1 MPDAGRK
8 PRQAIAGFWNDLHPG
23 QAGTVYY
30 RTLGAAPNRRFIVQ
44 FQGVQERFQA
54 ANLNTFQY
62 KLFESSN
69 KIEIHYQTLGSL
81 GNNTI
86 GIEDATG
93 TVGLQYS
100 AGGLP
105 ALGRPFAIRFSPT
118 RVSNAND
125 SGFGSL
131 RQAIADVP
139 AGGSVVFDP
148 ALSGQTITLTSGE
161 LMVSNS
167 PWNVAPWTGDASSGV
182 SNTLT
187 YTHAYNFGTATAEV
201 INGVTFTGVAG
212 GSPSAANFTL
222 AGPTQVLNGDVNNLP
237 AGTGSR
243 ALATDL
249 VYGGNPETL
258 TLTGL
263 TSGQSYRTSIFS
275 VGFDAPGVRQITFAA
290 NGLSRVVD
298 QGAYG
303 NDNGIRVDYEFVAS
317 GTSQVI
323 TLTPVVPASTCHV
336 YGFVNTVIPGGFAN
350 RLNIDASALPAGL
363 TISGNNASRVFN
375 INAGSAATFDSLTIT
390 GGATIGGAGIA
401 SYGTLALNRVTL
413 AGNNAPG
420 GHWGGGIYSNGALA
434 MTHCTVA
441 NNSAEY
447 GGGVF
452 LDGGAGPTVLTHTTI
467 ANNLA
472 RLGGGGMWMNGAS
485 ATIHNT
491 IVAMNNANN
500 VNPAGGAVLT
510 QTGANITSGDPLLLP
525 LANSGGLTPTMPPRG
540 GGPAIDA
547 GGATSLTT
555 DQRGFPRTVGVK
567 ADIGAAESGPIVTVT
582 SAADA
587 GAGSL
592 RQAITDATAPDTRIR
607 FAAGLAGSTIT
618 LTTGELNAGTNRTLT
633 LDGSGLTSGITVSGN
648 NASRVLTMAG
658 GSSVT
663 VDSLTITGGRG
674 TAGGVGGWGGGLAIP
689 PGSHGNVRNS
699 TLGGNSAVY
708 GGGIYAF
715 GGSKLTLENMI
726 MANNTGTIG
735 DADIHNEGS
744 AFTLL
749 GSNLI
754 GSNSSVTAQFPTGPL
769 VGTTAALKN
778 PVLAPL
784 GNYGG
789 LTQTRP
795 PLAGSP
801 ALNAA
806 VVVPS
811 SPTADQRGNVRPLG
825 GASDLGAVESNFDL
839 IVTTAANSGADSLR
853 DALSIAIPGRH
864 RQRPSRQRGV
874 RRARRPGARRGR
886 HPVRRRF
893 PKPSHPGHLGGG

>member
-1 MPDAGRK
+1 MPDAARK

-44 FQGVQERFQA
+44 FQGVQERFQS

-161 LMVSNS
+161 LMVSNC

-187 YTHAYNFGTATAEV
+187 YTHAYNFGTATAAV

-237 AGTGSR
+237 AATGSR

-336 YGFVNTVIPGGFAN
+336 YGFVNAVIPGGFAN

-363 TISGNNASRVFN
+363 TISG
-375 INAGSAATFDSLTIT
+375 
-390 GGATIGGAGIA
+390 
-401 SYGTLALNRVTL
+401 
-413 AGNNAPG
+413 
-420 GHWGGGIYSNGALA
+420 
-434 MTHCTVA
+434 TVA

-452 LDGGAGPTVLTHTTI
+452 LDGGAGPTTFTHTTI

-472 RLGGGGMWMNGAS
+472 RSGGSGMWMNGAS

-491 IVAMNNANN
+491 IIAMNNANN

-510 QTGANITSGDPLLLP
+510 QTGANITSGDPLLL
-525 LANSGGLTPTMPPRG
+525 
-540 GGPAIDA
+540 
-547 GGATSLTT
+547 
-555 DQRGFPRTVGVK
+555 
-567 ADIGAAESGPIVTVT
+567 
-582 SAADA
+582 
-587 GAGSL
+587 
-592 RQAITDATAPDTRIR
+592 
-607 FAAGLAGSTIT
+607 
-618 LTTGELNAGTNRTLT
+618 
-633 LDGSGLTSGITVSGN
+633 
-648 NASRVLTMAG
+648 
-658 GSSVT
+658 
-663 VDSLTITGGRG
+663 
-674 TAGGVGGWGGGLAIP
+674 
-689 PGSHGNVRNS
+689 
-699 TLGGNSAVY
+699 
-708 GGGIYAF
+708 
-715 GGSKLTLENMI
+715 
-726 MANNTGTIG
+726 
-735 DADIHNEGS
+735 
-744 AFTLL
+744 
-749 GSNLI
+749 
-754 GSNSSVTAQFPTGPL
+754 
-769 VGTTAALKN
+769 
-778 PVLAPL
+778 PL

-864 RQRPSRQRGV
+864 RQWPRRQRAV
-874 RRARRPGARRGR
+874 R
-886 HPVRRRF
+886 
-893 PKPSHPGHLGGG
+893 